1 MKAIYRDLMVG
12 FAVLAMQNYAL
23 ALTPEEP
30 TRALYIK
37 LANSVMPNGNQ
48 LKIGRSYFII
58 ANPGVIVGKP
68 EDLGGELRLAAILR
82 RAPCELEMIAFLD
95 CKKNIAGS
103 CRKFR
108 MSDAQSMP
116 MIERRAMNDTLNASL
131 DNDCTTRSTFGLR

>member
-23 ALTPEEP
+23 ALTPEEL

-68 EDLGGELRLAAILR
+68 EDLGGEGSQQLLISQIDLASQKDSFYQPGLFHLANLYKATIDSM
-82 RAPCELEMIAFLD
+82 EV
-95 CKKNIAGS
+95 
-103 CRKFR
+103 RKTWT
-108 MSDAQSMP
+108 M
-116 MIERRAMNDTLNASL
+116 
-131 DNDCTTRSTFGLR
+131 